1 MKILLIDD
9 EQDFVKNLEKFLR
22 KLGHETVIAHDGQ
35 SALDLFH
42 RSPVDIIITDIRMPG
57 LDGIE
62 FIRRVKDVM
71 RQHIDIIVIT
81 GFSTPENTI
90 KALKYG
96 VRDFFTKPIEIRDLA
111 TLLLRCEEDLNKR
124 KKTKPGVNPVWK
136 KSCLAGD
143 TESGFPIAGQ
153 DTLHVYSDVM
163 RNTLEKATLYALDP
177 TLPILICGETGT
189 GKELL
194 AQYIAHRHGANKP
207 FIAINCAALPEHL
220 IEAELFGYEKGAF
233 TGASPGGRK
242 GIFELAQD
250 GTIFLDEI
258 GEMNLSLQSK
268 FLRVLDQKTFT
279 RLGGHTNYALYARI
293 LTATN
298 RELETAAARGLF
310 RSDLLYRINAGII
323 TIPPLRE
330 RRDDILPLAYE
341 FGRVFA
347 ENNGFIFSG
356 LSRDV
361 ERHFIAYGWPGNVR
375 QLKNAMRLLVLV
387 ARGRKAEMNDLQLP
401 VSSLRNFDDVTDFD
415 GETEKFDPARFSL
428 PESRFNLEAFSW
440 RVMHA
445 ALEKHK
451 GNITR
456 TAQYLCMSRR
466 QLQGRLKK
474 IRRPPLKEAANS
486 GRE

>member
-22 KLGHETVIAHDGQ
+22 KLGHQTDIAHDGQ

-42 RSPVDIIITDIRMPG
+42 RSPADIIITDIRMPG
-57 LDGIE
+57 MDGIE
-62 FIRRVKDVM
+62 FIRRVKEVM
-71 RQHIDIIVIT
+71 RQHVDIIVIT

-111 TLLLRCEEDLNKR
+111 ALLLRCEDDLHKR
-124 KKTKPGVNPVWK
+124 NKTKSLADPICKKPVPGIGNEK
-136 KSCLAGD
+136 ELCG
-143 TESGFPIAGQ
+143 TGQ
-153 DTLHVYSDVM
+153 DILHVYSDAM

-194 AQYIAHRHGANKP
+194 AQYIAHRHGADKP

-233 TGASPGGRK
+233 TGAAPTGRK
-242 GIFELAQD
+242 GIFELARD

-258 GEMNLSLQSK
+258 GEMHLSLQSK
-268 FLRVLDQKTFT
+268 FLRVLDQKIFT
-279 RLGGHTNYALYARI
+279 RVGGHANFALSARI

-298 RELETAAARGLF
+298 RKLETAAAEGMF
-310 RSDLLYRINAGII
+310 RSDLLYRINAATI

-341 FGRVFA
+341 LGRGFA
-347 ENNGFIFSG
+347 KNHGFIFSG
-356 LSRDV
+356 LSPEV
-361 ERHFIAYGWPGNVR
+361 EQYFLNYPWPGNVR
-375 QLKNAMRLLVLV
+375 QLKNTMRLLVLV
-387 ARGRKAEMNDLQLP
+387 ARGRKAEMDDLEFP
-401 VSSLRNFDDVTDFD
+401 ACSLKNFSGPEEQDKD
-415 GETEKFDPARFSL
+415 GKLLELSRFSL
-428 PESRFNLEAFSW
+428 PEERFNLESFTL
-440 RVMHA
+440 RIVRE
-445 ALEKHK
+445 ALEKHE
-451 GNITR
+451 GNITQ
-456 TAQYLCMSRR
+456 TAKYLNMSRR
-466 QLQGRLKK
+466 QLQGKLKK
-474 IRRPPLKEAANS
+474 AVHLPLKTTLDGEA
-486 GRE
+486 